1 MFTSRK
7 WLTVAIFLKWQDRS
21 VAIMDY
27 HGLSQ
32 TITDFHR
39 LSWTVMD
46 FLDYHGGFFATL
58 VRYRLMDIDT
68 C

>member
-32 TITDFHR
+32 TFTDCHG
-39 LSWTVMD
+39 LSWISWTIMEA
-46 FLDYHGGFFATL
+46 FLQLWYVTD
-58 VRYRLMDIDT
+58 
-68 C
+68 